1 MKAAIFKG
9 PGKIDVENI
18 PNLSPSKGEVIVR
31 FRAGSICG
39 TDLHFYRGEW
49 SGLRAGQVIGHDAC
63 GELLDTG
70 VRVAMVPVVYCGLC
84 WYCLQGLF
92 NHCEN
97 GGIKG
102 FDYDGFFSEYVVVP
116 ERNILPIPENVSDEE
131 AAVLEPVALAIHTLD
146 MLNPRIHDW
155 VAIIGQGSI
164 GLLMTQ
170 IAKLKGCRVI
180 AIDMLD
186 YRLKLSERF
195 GADFYINAQYENSA
209 SRVMEITGRGSDIVI
224 EAAGTRQAVEQTL
237 LLARKAGKIALVGG
251 FEGYLDLGVV
261 GEVKLFTSYISPVE
275 YPLALRLIAERKVD
289 VKNLITHRFKLAEFK
304 QAIEIANNLLEKP
317 VRVVVT
323 AY

>member
-1 MKAAIFKG
+1 MKAVVFKG
-9 PGKIDVENI
+9 PGRVEIEDI
-18 PNLSPSKGEVIVR
+18 PNPSPSKGEVLVR

-49 SGLRAGQVIGHDAC
+49 SGLRIGQVIGHDAC

-70 VRVAMVPVVYCGLC
+70 VRVAMVPVIYCGLC
-84 WYCLQGLF
+84 WYCLQGLP
-92 NHCEN
+92 HLCEN

-102 FDYDGFFSEYVVVP
+102 FDYDGFFSEYVVLP
-116 ERNILPIPENVSDEE
+116 ERNILPIPEGVSDEE

-146 MLNPRIHDW
+146 MLSPRTYEW
-155 VAIIGQGSI
+155 VTIIGQGPV
-164 GLLMTQ
+164 GLLITQ

-195 GADFYINAQYENSA
+195 GADFCINAQHDDLA

-237 LLARKAGKIALVGG
+237 LLSRRAGKIALVGE
-251 FEGYLDLGVV
+251 FEGYLNLGVA
-261 GEVKLFTSYISPVE
+261 GEVKLFTSYISPLE
-275 YPLALRLIAERKVD
+275 YPLALSLIAERKVD
-289 VKNLITHRFKLAEFK
+289 VKNLITHRFKLSEFK
-304 QAIEIANNLLEKP
+304 QAIETANNPLEKP
-317 VRVVVT
+317 IKVVIT
-323 AY
+323 IC